1 MSRDMPGWDS
11 LETVTRLHGAA
22 QVAGLIL
29 LALLGVL
36 AIAMAYQLR
45 GGVRRPWLDIGAY
58 QISSKLFETACV
70 SALVL
75 LAVAEITAYVY
86 GTRQQTLTAAA
97 SHVDAERLN
106 SLTAELQSRPAQ
118 EPTSYLKENSE
129 LRQKLA
135 EAENRFTALETSSQ
149 QLEQTRKERDQA
161 KEGLDQAKKDLDQTR
176 AGLEQTKSD
185 LERARSDSE
194 QAKDESERI
203 KSDLQQARGELRK
216 IESAKH
222 LSQEERQT
230 LVDALKPFA
239 GQKIAV
245 AFIRDDDGSR
255 ALAQDVVAALDAA
268 GWDHNG
274 SVTARQWD
282 RDPIGIE
289 VALNEQDARAG
300 RIATGVGALIN
311 TLRRLRLTDD
321 DTIYMDSTVPSGQVL
336 LKVGRK
342 LKR

>member
-1 MSRDMPGWDS
+1 MSRDMSGWDS

-29 LALLGVL
+29 LALLGML
-36 AIAMAYQLR
+36 AIAVAYQLR

-58 QISSKLFETACV
+58 QISSKLFEVAGVC
-70 SALVL
+70 ALAL
-75 LAVAEITAYVY
+75 LFVAQITAYVY
-86 GTRQQTLTAAA
+86 GARQQTLEVADRRAA
-97 SHVDAERLN
+97 AERLN
-106 SLTAELQSRPAQ
+106 SLTAELQSRPIQ
-118 EPTSYLKENSE
+118 DPTPYLKENTE

-135 EAENRFTALETSSQ
+135 EAESKLTALGSSSE

-161 KEGLDQAKKDLDQTR
+161 KKDLDQIRAGLEQAKKDLAR
-176 AGLEQTKSD
+176 AN
-185 LERARSDSE
+185 SDSE
-194 QAKDESERI
+194 QAKSESHRVRN
-203 KSDLQQARGELRK
+203 DLQQAKDELRR

-230 LVDALKPFA
+230 LIDALKPFA
-239 GQKIAV
+239 GQRIAV
-245 AFIRDDDGSR
+245 AFIRDDDGSQ

-268 GWDHNG
+268 GWDHDG
-274 SVTARQWD
+274 KVSVTALQWD
-282 RDPIGIE
+282 RDPVGIE

-300 RIATGVGALIN
+300 RVATGVGALIN
-311 TLRRLRLTDD
+311 TLRQLRLTDD
-321 DTIYMDSTVPSGQVL
+321 NTIYMDSTVPPGQVL